1 MKIHIYILTA
11 LSLLLASC
19 SSYSIVNSHVY
30 DNAAIA
36 RHKTFHIVDLKM
48 GSLPPRM
55 DHATFECIVAS
66 IRSQMLERGYKES
79 ANSPLLINFAVTVHD
94 DTPLS
99 PAGHE
104 IVDGPY
110 LSCTYPCYII
120 PQDHYLDDHYLESGV
135 IKAIYQQG
143 VLTIDVVN
151 LKERAPLYTSSVS
164 SIFDLEGNYLDLAE
178 IDKAVDKL
186 FSDYPVPPLPQ
197 YRQ

>member
-1 MKIHIYILTA
+1 MRIHYYILSA
-11 LSLLLASC
+11 LIALLTGC
-19 SSYSIVNSHVY
+19 NSYSLVNSKVY
-30 DNAAIA
+30 DNVAIEN
-36 RHKTFHIVDLKM
+36 HKTFHIVDLKM

-55 DHATFECIVAS
+55 DHATFECIVAA

-120 PQDHYLDDHYLESGV
+120 PQDYYLTDYYIDSGV
-135 IKAIYQQG
+135 IAGIYQQG

-151 LKERAPLYTSSVS
+151 IKEKTPLYTSSVS
-164 SIFDLEGNYLDLAE
+164 SILDIDGNYRDMEE
-178 IDKAVDKL
+178 IDKAVTML
-186 FSDYPVPPLPQ
+186 FSQYPVQPVQQL
-197 YRQ
+197 